1 MEHGESLP
9 AGAFYVP
16 SFLDAAS
23 QDAAVAAIDSAP
35 WSTEL
40 RRRVQHF
47 GYRYDYRART
57 VTSDAY
63 LGPLPTWSDAIV
75 QDLIDA
81 AWLSK
86 APDQL
91 IVNEYMPGQGIAA
104 HIDCVPC
111 FGDTIVSVSLLSA
124 CEMRFRDRKTGG
136 QLAIGLAPRSAL
148 VLTGPARFG
157 WTHQIPARKSDL
169 IAGQRQKRSRRLS
182 LTFRST
188 AKHLGLASSRVNQPF
203 RA

>member
-16 SFLDAAS
+16 SFLDAES
-23 QDAAVAAIDSAP
+23 QDAAVAAIDAAP

-57 VTSDAY
+57 VSSDAN

-91 IVNEYMPGQGIAA
+91 IVNEYLPGQGIAA
-104 HIDCVPC
+104 HVDCVPC

-124 CEMRFRDRKTGG
+124 CEMRFRERKTGR
-136 QLAIGLAPRSAL
+136 QLAKGLVPRSAL
-148 VLTGPARFG
+148 ILTGSARFD
-157 WTHQIPARKSDL
+157 WTHENPARKSDL
-169 IAGQRQKRSRRLS
+169 VAGH
-182 LTFRST
+182 
-188 AKHLGLASSRVNQPF
+188 A
-203 RA
+203 